1 MLNAVSLSLFDYT
14 DKDMNGPLNK
24 KLDLCNKIFTII
36 FIVEA
41 VLKIM
46 AMGFI
51 LHPYA
56 YMRDYWNAM
65 DIIIVITG

>member
-1 MLNAVSLSLFDYT
+1 VLNAVSLALFDYT

-56 YMRDYWNAM
+56 YMRDYWNAI

>member
-1 MLNAVSLSLFDYT
+1 MLNAVSLALFDYT

-56 YMRDYWNAM
+56 YMRDYWNAI

>member
-41 VLKIM
+41 ALKIM

>member
-1 MLNAVSLSLFDYT
+1 VSLALFDYT

-56 YMRDYWNAM
+56 YMRDYWNAI